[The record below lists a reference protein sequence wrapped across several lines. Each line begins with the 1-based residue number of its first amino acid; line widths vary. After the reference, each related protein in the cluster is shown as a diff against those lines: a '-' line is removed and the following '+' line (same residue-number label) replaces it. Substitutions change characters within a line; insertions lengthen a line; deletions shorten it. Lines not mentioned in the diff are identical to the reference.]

1 MKRNSLV
8 FLLLPLF
15 VLPLNTAAS
24 DGEEIL
30 KAFETAT
37 ETASEAVQNAN
48 ELLGD
53 INKPLPDDEF
63 LAMPGL
69 VAAFSVNQSYSDNW
83 TGGSNDTFAWK
94 AILDTWMLF
103 DSKWPVDV
111 KATLKYGQVA
121 SGSETRK
128 DTDDL
133 RALVKV
139 SYKAMLWLYPY
150 FAAHIVTQVSPGYEY
165 TPEKVQVSGFMDPG
179 YITESIGI
187 DFKPPVDFFKSRLGA
202 AMRQT
207 FTEDYTAIYSG
218 EGADKIRNEAGIEWV
233 NEFNFKIT
241 ENIVFKT
248 TIDLFSNLTTFDAID
263 INTDSTLIA
272 SVNEWLNF
280 NINVLLKYDKDIST
294 RSQLKQSLSAGL
306 TFKIL

>member
-1 MKRNSLV
+1 MKNTAVILV
-8 FLLLPLF
+8 LAFML
-15 VLPLNTAAS
+15 VLPFNAAALE
-24 DGEEIL
+24 DEEIL
-30 KAFETAT
+30 EAVEKST
-37 ETASEAVQNAN
+37 ETVEAVTEAVSDATKKVN

-53 INKPLPDDEF
+53 AGKPLPDDEF
-63 LAMPGL
+63 LALPGL

-83 TGGSNDTFAWK
+83 TGGSNDSFAWK
-94 AILDTWMLF
+94 AIIDTWLLF

-121 SGSETRK
+121 SGGETRK

-133 RALVKV
+133 RALIKV
-139 SYKAMLWLYPY
+139 SYKALFWLYPY
-150 FAAHIVTQVSPGYEY
+150 AAAHIVTQVSPGYEY
-165 TPEKVQVSGFMDPG
+165 TPEKKQVSGFMDPG
-179 YITESIGI
+179 YITESFGV

-207 FTEDYTAIYSG
+207 FTDDYTAIYSG
-218 EGADKIRNEAGIEWV
+218 VDADKIND
-233 NEFNFKIT
+233 FNFKIS
-241 ENIVFKT
+241 ENIVFKS
-248 TIDLFSNLTTFDAID
+248 TIDMFSNLTTFDAID
-263 INTDSTLIA
+263 ISTDSTLIA